1 VARDQRDAPDQLAV
15 EVAKLKVR
23 VAAEKAEPSRLLKQ
37 GIRSAPLASVGGA
50 IGVGALLALLG
61 RRRARA
67 KPFADVSRRF
77 VRRGGGQGAG
87 LGALA
92 VSLAL
97 EVARRRYP
105 DLFDGDGK
113 GAPGT

>member
-1 VARDQRDAPDQLAV
+1 QRDAPEELAV

-50 IGVGALLALLG
+50 IGAGALLALLG
-61 RRRARA
+61 RRRARPT
-67 KPFADVSRRF
+67 PFADVSRRLAG
-77 VRRGGGQGAG
+77 RDAAPRAG

-97 EVARRRYP
+97 EVARRYYP
-105 DLFDGDGK
+105 DLFDGDGR
-113 GAPGT
+113 GA